1 MLARC
6 DAVCS
11 AVPETPE
18 TVRMFGAATFAAMK
32 PGSVFIN
39 VGRGTAVDEEAL
51 DATLRAGHL
60 SAAAIDVAEV
70 EPLAASSPLWDTPNL
85 YISPHSASSPD
96 YFFATLYE
104 TFREN
109 LRRYLAGDG
118 PMVNEVSR
126 EPGY

>member
-1 MLARC
+1 
-6 DAVCS
+6 
-11 AVPETPE
+11 
-18 TVRMFGAATFAAMK
+18 MFGVETFAAMK

-109 LRRYLAGDG
+109 LRRYLDGAG

-126 EPGY
+126 DAGY